1 MIRALLPVLCILWVG
16 FKAELS
22 TRPDAA
28 ITLESKA
35 DAIAYDN
42 DFILTLTTE
51 TPAGKILTLPD
62 LRDRFSGFSLAE
74 DFSGDRIIAGDRAR
88 KTYRWRLV
96 PAAAPQWRLAPFA
109 ATLKDAATGIEEEF
123 ATQAVIFPPPP
134 PRETVTGAPE
144 GEFKPF
150 WIRPTLGAI
159 LLWIAAGIG
168 GIITVIGLLFLF
180 LHFRNRVKE
189 MQMSPRD
196 RALVELNRLLGKQ
209 LAERGF
215 YKAFYSELTL
225 VVRHYIERAYSIR
238 ASRQTTQEF
247 LSAATGDTRFTK
259 DTVGR
264 LAEFLNAADM
274 IKFAGL
280 KTTPELAADAA
291 QKARTYIQ
299 EDKPENQSPQ
309 CL

>member
-1 MIRALLPVLCILWVG
+1 MKRFLLPLLSFLLLTG

-22 TRPDAA
+22 PRADVT
-28 ITLESKA
+28 ITLESTA
-35 DAIAYDN
+35 ETITYDH
-42 DFILTLTTE
+42 DFILTLTAE

-74 DFSGDRIIAGDRAR
+74 DFSGERIVAGDRAR

-96 PAAAPQWRLAPFA
+96 PAAAAQWRLAPFA
-109 ATLKDAATGIEEEF
+109 ATLKDAATGAEETF
-123 ATQAVIFPPPP
+123 ATQAVVFPPPP
-134 PRETVTGAPE
+134 PREGVDGAPE
-144 GEFKPF
+144 GDFNPF
-150 WIRPTLGAI
+150 WIRPTFGTI
-159 LLWIAAGIG
+159 LLWIGMVIG
-168 GIITVIGLLFLF
+168 GIAAVIAVIMLVIYLRG
-180 LHFRNRVKE
+180 RVKE

-196 RALVELNRLLGKQ
+196 RALIEINRLLGKQ

-225 VVRHYIERAYSIR
+225 VVRHYIERAYAIR

-247 LSAATGDTRFTK
+247 LSAATGDARFTK
-259 DTVGR
+259 ETIGR

-291 QKARTYIQ
+291 QKARTYIE
-299 EDKPENQSPQ
+299 EDHPAPVK
-309 CL
+309 